1 MFELPFSLL
10 TLQHFGPTWEGMFWL
25 QGLKK
30 DIFKNGAL
38 PKQSNIL
45 HIFLILDHQC
55 CKNGSKEWGVKF
67 NAALYIRYLQRL

>member
-30 DIFKNGAL
+30 DIFINGAWL
-38 PKQSNIL
+38 AMQ
-45 HIFLILDHQC
+45 
-55 CKNGSKEWGVKF
+55 
-67 NAALYIRYLQRL
+67 YIKHVPEL